1 MQVLECVLSCFSHV
15 RLFAT
20 LWSVAHKALLY
31 MGFLGKNTVVGCM
44 PSSRG
49 SSRPRNW
56 THIFCGS
63 WITVGFF
70 TIEPLGKPMYNILA
84 ANMNS
89 GVSEITLENF
99 QFILWFNK
107 GKKNAQHILP
117 YLNLIYIWQF
127 FPQRKLVENQLLCH
141 KYESC
146 V

>member
-1 MQVLECVLSCFSHV
+1 MQVLACVLSCFSHV
-15 RLFAT
+15 WLFAT

-56 THIFCGS
+56 THISCGS

-117 YLNLIYIWQF
+117 YLNLIYFWQF
-127 FPQRKLVENQLLCH
+127 FLQRKLVENQLLRH